1 MSLTESF
8 RIALRALTA
17 NKLRSILTM
26 LGIIIGVG
34 AVIALMSVGQGV
46 QKLVTEQ
53 LQSAGSNLLIVIP
66 GNLDEAQGPGSIR
79 RSRPDKPLTTGD
91 WRAIN
96 DPLQVTEVLA
106 AVPEI
111 DGGADVVRGKNNIRT
126 TVTGTTAAF
135 GPVRNYAPEQGRF
148 ITDEDTAGEA
158 RIVALGSQVAS
169 SLFAEGED
177 PIGQSIKLNGIPFR
191 VVGVM
196 EEKGGG
202 GFGSFDNQ
210 VFVPLTTAQTRLF
223 PNMRSQSGEP
233 MLSLIMVKVAAEEHL
248 DDVGKQI
255 EDLLRVR
262 HNITYLDSDDFTV
275 INQADILD
283 IFGSITGVL
292 TTFLGGIAAISL
304 LVGGIGIMNIMLV
317 SVTERTREIGLR
329 KAVGA
334 KRRHILTQFL
344 VEAMVLSVLGGII
357 GMILGFVG
365 AQALAGLSEDLEAVV
380 TVQAVVLATGF
391 SALVGLFFGIYPAL
405 RASQLHPIDALR
417 YE

>member
-1 MSLTESF
+1 MSVVESI
-8 RIALRALTA
+8 RIALRALAA
-17 NKLRSILTM
+17 NKMRSILTM

-46 QKLVTEQ
+46 QQMVTEE
-53 LQSAGSNLLIVIP
+53 LQSAGSNLLIIVP
-66 GNLDEAQGPGSIR
+66 GNLSDQQLSN
-79 RSRPDKPLTTGD
+79 SRQRPSQPLTNGD

-96 DPLQVTEVLA
+96 DPLQVPDVVA

-111 DGGADVVRGKNNIRT
+111 DSSADVARGKNTLQIS
-126 TVTGTTAAF
+126 VTGTNEAF
-135 GPVRNYAPEQGRF
+135 PAVRNYAVVQGSF
-148 ITDEDTAGEA
+148 ISGEDVLGEA
-158 RIVALGSQVAS
+158 RVVALGSRVAEK
-169 SLFAEGED
+169 LFSADEY
-177 PIGQSIKLNGIPFR
+177 PVGQSIRINGLPFR

-202 GFGSFDNQ
+202 GFGSFDNLI
-210 VFVPLTTAQTRLF
+210 FVPVTTAQQRLF
-223 PNMRSQSGEP
+223 PYMRSSRGEP
-233 MLSLIMVKVAAEEHL
+233 TLSLIMAKVTSEEQL
-248 DDVGKQI
+248 DTAVADI
-255 EDLLRVR
+255 EDLLRRR
-262 HNITYLDSDDFTV
+262 HNITFLNEDDFSV

-283 IFGSITGVL
+283 IFGSIIGVL
-292 TTFLGGIAAISL
+292 NTFLGGIAAISL
-304 LVGGIGIMNIMLV
+304 VVGGIGIMNIMLV

-344 VEAMVLSVLGGII
+344 VEAVVLSLIGGIF

-365 AQALAGLSEDLEAVV
+365 AIGLASLSEDLSAVV
-380 TVQAVVLATGF
+380 TSDAILLAVGVSTI
-391 SALVGLFFGIYPAL
+391 VGVVFGIYPAL